1 MNINKYSDIFKTL
14 SDPNRLKILSIIN
27 IEGEVCACKILEQL
41 NITQPTLV
49 YHMKML
55 LDTGLVTC
63 YKKGTWCIY
72 KIEYQEINKVKE
84 VLENFDFEQEV
95 N

>member
-1 MNINKYSDIFKTL
+1 MDINKYEDLFKAL
-14 SDPNRLKILSIIN
+14 SDANRLRILSMIN
-27 IEGEVCACKILEQL
+27 KEGELCTCKILKQL

-72 KIEYQEINKVKE
+72 KIEYEEFNKVKDI
-84 VLENFDFEQEV
+84 LTDFNFSEEMK
-95 N
+95 